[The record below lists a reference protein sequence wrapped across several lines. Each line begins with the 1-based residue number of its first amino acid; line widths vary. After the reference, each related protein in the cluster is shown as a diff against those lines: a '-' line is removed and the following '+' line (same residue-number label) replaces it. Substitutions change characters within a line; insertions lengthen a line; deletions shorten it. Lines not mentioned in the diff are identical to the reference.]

1 MNPLINNKTEAEP
14 KDTKRTKH
22 QSPRNINPDL
32 SPSDIPPAHL
42 QEHLNPLLKL
52 KLLEHSDIHS
62 PTHTSEK
69 YNIPPPTL
77 ESWSRELQNKGE
89 KEYLRGEWTR
99 IRFMGRDIK
108 EQIVHISNTSGVQH
122 ASMVYG
128 ISPTAIKH
136 WRHLIETL
144 GRERYLGKRVRSYT
158 KEEKMKMV
166 REGVERGVRV
176 VANKYDIAVNTLEH
190 WRNKMDTFGG
200 NALLNTNTGLVF
212 SPQKKVEIVNYYL
225 QQGLKA
231 AGRKYGCNTPSIYR
245 WRVRLEELG
254 YKGFL
259 DYDKGKGEGTGGTKG
274 TTGTTSTRSTRSRP
288 HTTSRPPENNS
299 KSRYEERVGG
309 KGLLALVGLNEGNVD
324 NMGSVGGAIDTTT
337 IINDP
342 SHRELKYEKNGCQE
356 GDIGDIGDIGDTI
369 VDKVHTVDTKADT
382 TVTEN
387 TQIPDKLPKKRRSF
401 ERFYNHPPLPPQ
413 LPSLPSILLDN
424 QKLNNNIFAHTN
436 IHTLNTTINHNNINN
451 ISTSQQIN
459 HDTNHIHNPKHIFIA
474 KMKTLLPSHL
484 FPQFKTDLKRLVDMY
499 QIKALHFYSNYNK

>member
-1 MNPLINNKTEAEP
+1 MNPPEP
-14 KDTKRTKH
+14 KVPKRTKH

-32 SPSDIPPAHL
+32 SPSDIPPTHL

-52 KLLEHSDIHS
+52 KLLEHSHTHS
-62 PTHTSEK
+62 PTHTSQK

-259 DYDKGKGEGTGGTKG
+259 DYDKGKGEGVGTIG
-274 TTGTTSTRSTRSRP
+274 TTGTTGTRSSRSSRSRP
-288 HTTSRPPENNS
+288 ENTIRQPENTTENNS
-299 KSRYEERVGG
+299 KSRYDERVGG

-356 GDIGDIGDIGDTI
+356 DNIGIRD
-369 VDKVHTVDTKADT
+369 TVDTTADTTIDT
-382 TVTEN
+382 TVTESK
-387 TQIPDKLPKKRRSF
+387 QMQLSMKISF
-401 ERFYNHPPLPPQ
+401 KRFYKHPPLHPPFPPQ
-413 LPSLPSILLDN
+413 LPLLPPILRDN
-424 QKLNNNIFAHTN
+424 QRLNNNIFAH
-436 IHTLNTTINHNNINN
+436 ILIFSLTT
-451 ISTSQQIN
+451 
-459 HDTNHIHNPKHIFIA
+459 
-474 KMKTLLPSHL
+474 LPSIIIIL
-484 FPQFKTDLKRLVDMY
+484 IIY
-499 QIKALHFYSNYNK
+499 LHISN